1 MIQEKAAPP
10 MTDLLANLNPQQHDA
25 VTAGRGPI
33 LVLAG
38 PGSGKTGVLTRRVA
52 YLLRDMDVRP
62 HQIMAVTFTNKAAGE
77 MRHRIENLLDMPLR
91 GLTIG
96 TFHAVCARILRMEHG
111 YTPYNENF
119 VIYDVEEQ
127 NKAVEQA
134 IAALKVDPKKFN
146 PRQVRHAISTAKN
159 EIKLPHQYVASD
171 YFTEVVSRVYPLYQK
186 ILRDSNALDF
196 DDLLL
201 QMVLSL
207 QDHEDLRERYQQ
219 RYEFVLVD
227 EFQDT
232 NTVQYQL
239 VRLFGAPQNNLF
251 AVGDE
256 DQSIY
261 AFRGADYRNVTRFRQ
276 DYPNAQ
282 VIVMEQNYRSTQVV
296 LDTARAVIDRNQHR
310 TPKALFTDKQGGE
323 KVIVYEAYDD
333 SYEAKYVADQIE
345 FLRNQRYAYHDIA
358 VMYRTNTQSRALEDI
373 LRRRA
378 IPYTLVGGVG
388 FYKRRE
394 VKDLLAYLHVT
405 LNPDDRMNFD
415 RMINTPKRGIGVKAK
430 QEFEAVVVQ
439 KNMTTLELLEA
450 VVRGDTLPLAARTAK
465 LFAEF
470 GQKLLNWRQLII
482 PGQLV
487 NLYDTIMSDTA
498 YNLHIYQN
506 SESKEETEERIN
518 NLQELRGLI
527 VQADEEQVPLGEWMS
542 DQTLMTDADDPSE
555 TQDKVTLL
563 TLHAAKGL
571 EYPAVFITGLE
582 EGLLPHI
589 RSKEEPDGL
598 EEERRLFY
606 VGLTRAK
613 ERLFLTY
620 AFRRTSW
627 GGSEMRIVSPFLM
640 DIPAHL
646 ASGLPDKVTTGR
658 QSRMYEAQTTWNT
671 STPARQENPEL
682 NRLKRDLAA
691 FKGTLTTPN
700 NPRGSLDT
708 PASGALRSKIL
719 PFPSSKDSSDTLDTG
734 SGYRVGQKVQHDK
747 FGKGVIT
754 SVSRD
759 GDMISVKFDAFG
771 VKHLLTDSANLTIL

>member
-1 MIQEKAAPP
+1 MS
-10 MTDLLANLNPQQHDA
+10 DLLANLNPQQRDA
-25 VTAGRGPI
+25 VTAGRGPV

-52 YLLRDMDVRP
+52 YLLRDMNVPP
-62 HQIMAVTFTNKAAGE
+62 HQIMAVTFTNKAAAE
-77 MRHRIENLLDMPLR
+77 MRHRIENLQGMRLR

-96 TFHAVCARILRMEHG
+96 TFHAVCARILRQEHG
-111 YTPYNENF
+111 YTPYDENF
-119 VIYDVEEQ
+119 VIYDTEEQ

-134 IAALKVDPKKFN
+134 INALKVDPKKFN

-159 EIKLPHQYVASD
+159 EMKLPHQYVAQD

-207 QDHEDLRERYQQ
+207 QDHQDLRERYQQ
-219 RYEFVLVD
+219 RYDFVLVD

-239 VRLFGAPQNNLF
+239 VKLFGAPQNNLF

-261 AFRGADYRNVTRFRQ
+261 AFRGADHRNVQRFRK
-276 DYPNAQ
+276 DYPSAQ

-310 TPKALFTDKQGGE
+310 TPKALFTDRKGGE

-333 SYEAKYVADQIE
+333 EYEAKYVADQIDY
-345 FLRNQRYAYHDIA
+345 LRNQRYDYHDIA
-358 VMYRTNTQSRALEDI
+358 VMYRTNTQSRALEEI

-394 VKDLLAYLHVT
+394 VKDLLAYLHVIQ
-405 LNPDDRMNFD
+405 NPDDRMNFD
-415 RMINTPKRGIGVKAK
+415 RIINTPKRGIGPKAV
-430 QEFEAVVVQ
+430 QEFEAVKAV
-439 KNMTTLELLEA
+439 KDMTTMQVLEA
-450 VVRGDTLPLAARTAK
+450 LVRGEPLPIASRTAK
-465 LFAEF
+465 LFADF
-470 GQKLLNWRQLII
+470 GQKLMQWRTMVVT
-482 PGQLV
+482 GQLV
-487 NLYDTIMSDTA
+487 MLFDALMSDIA
-498 YNLHIYQN
+498 YNLYIYQN
-506 SESKEETEERIN
+506 SETPEETEERTG
-518 NLQELRGLI
+518 NLKELRGLI
-527 VQADEEQVPLGEWMS
+527 VQADEEQIPLAEWMS
-542 DQTLMTDADDPSE
+542 DQALMTDADDPSE
-555 TQDKVTLL
+555 TEDKVTLL

-571 EYPAVFITGLE
+571 EYPVVFITGLE

-589 RSKEEPDGL
+589 RSREEPDGV

-627 GGSEMRIVSPFLM
+627 AGSETRQVSKFLE

-646 ASGLPDKVTTGR
+646 ASGLPDKVSMGR
-658 QSRMYEAQTTWNT
+658 QSRSYEAQTTWN
-671 STPARQENPEL
+671 SSVPPMPRQENPEL

-691 FKGTLTTPN
+691 FKGNLNTTGA
-700 NPRGSLDT
+700 NPRGT
-708 PASGALRSKIL
+708 PPASSSPNASSNLRNKIL
-719 PFPSSKDSSDTLDTG
+719 PFPSKDKETPTEEETNP
-734 SGYRVGQKVQHDK
+734 SGYAVGQKVQHAK
-747 FGKGVIT
+747 FGRGIVT
-754 SVSRD
+754 SISRD
-759 GDMISVKFDAFG
+759 GEMISVKFDAFG
-771 VKHLLTDSANLTIL
+771 VKHLLTENANLTIL